1 MKKYGQENYTAERM
15 VLAASGIEH
24 EELLAIAEPL
34 LYDLQCGPSRKV
46 PKSVYIGG
54 DFRHRADS
62 QVNCKGPGISL
73 FSYFLRPA
81 TNVVNLFFFFFL
93 PSKSVCL

>member
-34 LYDLQCGPSRKV
+34 LYDLQCGPSREV
-46 PKSVYIGG
+46 PNSVYIGG

-62 QVNCKGPGISL
+62 QVI
-73 FSYFLRPA
+73 
-81 TNVVNLFFFFFL
+81 
-93 PSKSVCL
+93 